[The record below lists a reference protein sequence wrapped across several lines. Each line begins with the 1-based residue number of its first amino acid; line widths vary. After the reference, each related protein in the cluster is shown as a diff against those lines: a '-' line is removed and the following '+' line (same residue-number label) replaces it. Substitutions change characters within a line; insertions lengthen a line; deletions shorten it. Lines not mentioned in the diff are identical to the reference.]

1 MVFHPM
7 LTAAT
12 VVIFIK
18 NIYTNPHPKP
28 ITKFLPTPSLDLTD
42 ATETP
47 IRLKCKPQKDMQ
59 FFHIY

>member
-1 MVFHPM
+1 MVFHPI

-18 NIYTNPHPKP
+18 NIYTKPHPNL

-47 IRLKCKPQKDMQ
+47 ISVK
-59 FFHIY
+59 I